1 MNNLPY
7 PYFPGPFGGMPQ
19 FNLEEE
25 INNIKREL
33 FKLNERIENIENKK
47 TNNYLKKD
55 DSLNMI

>member
-33 FKLNERIENIENKK
+33 FKLNERIEKLFTKEKRFIGK
-47 TNNYLKKD
+47 TIKPKYK
-55 DSLNMI
+55 I